1 MGPTRGPFFMR
12 NRKLRS
18 ARDKRIPP
26 SREDSR
32 LKTAIKLFSR
42 NTVEYPL
49 HSISDF
55 VMEELSLGSD
65 RFEKEAERRVLDAIE
80 ARQLAD
86 FSSLPAPQRR
96 LRAEFLQSLISG
108 ADGAASELCCPL
120 RIRGANIA
128 GALRPPSGLLP
139 SGRMVLQFWSCTFDS
154 PVDLSG
160 AEFLILRFVDCRLPA
175 FIGAS
180 LGVRADLDLSGSQF
194 SGVEDYESEMSQVG
208 TCAIHLNHAR
218 VGGRLDLSS
227 TETSRF
233 SAAGTVRIDGA
244 RIDGDVYVAGALLD
258 GRGAPALSARSATIG
273 GNVDLSPA
281 AGHRFEAFGEV
292 SFTAAKITGDLDCEA
307 SRFVNPQGRAL
318 HCEDLEVESV
328 FLTARNHGQMRF
340 EASGRLNFLTAII
353 GGSLFITNA
362 RLAPGPDYQGLLRKG
377 GPIAIN
383 LQQVRISN
391 ALIFNNIT
399 ALEDTSGTA
408 PLHPEPQPVRGW
420 FLLTG
425 AHLNA
430 LLDNVETGWPASGFL
445 DLEGA
450 SYARIYNVGGG
461 DLIANRIAWLRRQFP
476 AGRPTANTYRPQP
489 YEELS
494 RVLREHGQANEANTI
509 AVEKIRM
516 RLAARIEG
524 PWSRLFPRLLMLVC
538 HHGYSSSRAVL
549 SFLVFVL
556 LGTAMYATALFAF
569 QQPFL
574 PVENPPEPVNYQ
586 FAFGLLQ
593 FATQQGCPGLDVM
606 HYALDAALPVI
617 DLSQDLRCRFTP
629 DGPARWLWLL
639 LHSVYTI
646 AGAALSAV
654 VVLTLTGVLRRD

>member
-1 MGPTRGPFFMR
+1 M
-12 NRKLRS
+12 
-18 ARDKRIPP
+18 A
-26 SREDSR
+26 
-32 LKTAIKLFSR
+32 
-42 NTVEYPL
+42 
-49 HSISDF
+49 
-55 VMEELSLGSD
+55 ELSFDGAHAES
-65 RFEKEAERRVLDAIE
+65 EAERRVLDAID
-80 ARQLAD
+80 ARQVVDL
-86 FSSLPAPQRR
+86 SSLPAPQRR
-96 LRAEFLQSLISG
+96 LRAEFLQALISG
-108 ADGAASELCCPL
+108 SDGELCCPL
-120 RIRGANIA
+120 RICGADIV
-128 GALRPPSGLLP
+128 GALRPPSGRFAD
-139 SGRMVLQFWSCTFDS
+139 GRMVLQFRSCSFDS

-160 AEFLILRFVDCRLPA
+160 AEFLVLRFVDCNLPA

-180 LGVRADLDLSGSQF
+180 LSVRSDLDLSGSHF
-194 SGVEDYESEMSQVG
+194 AGVEGYESELSQVG
-208 TCAIHLNHAR
+208 TCAVHLNHVR

-227 TETSRF
+227 TATSRF
-233 SAAGTVRIDGA
+233 SAAGSVRFDGA
-244 RIDGDVYVAGALLD
+244 RIDGDVYMAGALLD

-273 GNVDLSPA
+273 GNVDLSTA

-292 SFTAAKITGDLDCEA
+292 CFAAAKITGDLDCEA
-307 SRFVNPQGRAL
+307 CRLVNPHGRAL
-318 HCEDLEVESV
+318 HCEDMTVETV
-328 FLTARNHGQMRF
+328 FLTARNQRQLPF

-353 GGSLFITNA
+353 GGSLFMTNA

-391 ALIFNNIT
+391 ALVFNNIT

-408 PLHPEPQPVRGW
+408 ASDAERQPVRGW

-425 AHLNA
+425 ADLKA
-430 LLDNVETGWPASGFL
+430 LLDNVETGWPAAGYL

-461 DLIANRIAWLRRQFP
+461 NVIANRIAWLRRQFP
-476 AGRPTANTYRPQP
+476 GGSPTASTFRPQP
-489 YEELS
+489 YEQLS
-494 RVLREHGQANEANTI
+494 RVLREHGQASEANTI

-516 RLAARIEG
+516 RLAARIDG
-524 PWSRLFPRLLMLVC
+524 PWSRLFPKLLMLIC
-538 HHGYSSSRAVL
+538 HHGYSTSRAVL
-549 SFLVFVL
+549 SLAIFVL
-556 LGTAMYATALFAF
+556 FGAAMYATALFAF
-569 QQPFL
+569 QQPFV

-593 FATQQGCPGLDVM
+593 LAAERGCPGLDVL

-639 LHSVYTI
+639 LHSAYTI
-646 AGAALSAV
+646 AGAALFAV